1 MEIISFVATVSEFFL
16 MNRQDKPNFD
26 VSRRG
31 YVIPKYQREYKW
43 TEEKVRTLISDIN
56 NRDKFVGNLILN
68 SVSDYY
74 EIVDGQQRI
83 TTILLLLLAL
93 FNKNKLSTGTEL
105 SEEQRDLLHYIY
117 KGNQPVLLNESIG
130 EYILRDANKITLC
143 ITDTA
148 DIYYQK
154 NTFENLYSVIEN
166 ELESI
171 NDLISFQ
178 KKVMDC
184 QFLVLIGNTRGRQN
198 ESIEEIFLDIN
209 FKSQLLDVAD
219 IFKGY
224 CFKNYTARYHRELKE
239 YWTEIRKNMWQFEQI
254 GYRNIDTCEYLYH
267 YLLSCPDTYKIP
279 ANLSINGKHYL
290 EGKSHSQTKAL
301 LVDMAEYGKHTIEFL
316 ENLSNNSYYFTD
328 ICGNAASHRTNIVSH
343 QRIKQMLRAIILNPS
358 AQYYKLPLFMVVHYL
373 RKYGELKSAFSYEY
387 LKKFVTNYYVYS
399 FLFMAG
405 KSKKNRSA
413 IDHSIFDLLSKF
425 STESQSA
432 NDTIA
437 GVLKAAKDLRCTYL
451 EEYEHFALFVEEKAY
466 ALYSLMDH
474 YSAADNFLNLLYS
487 YPEYNV
493 EHLIIHGN
501 NRSNV
506 TWIEEDNTF
515 TFSLKELL

>member
-1 MEIISFVATVSEFFL
+1 MLFRSGLSLLLIVSFFE
-16 MNRQDKPNFD
+16 DC
-26 VSRRG
+26 
-31 YVIPKYQREYKW
+31 YKYQREYKW

-209 FKSQLLDVAD
+209 FK
-219 IFKGY
+219 
-224 CFKNYTARYHRELKE
+224 
-239 YWTEIRKNMWQFEQI
+239 
-254 GYRNIDTCEYLYH
+254 
-267 YLLSCPDTYKIP
+267 
-279 ANLSINGKHYL
+279 
-290 EGKSHSQTKAL
+290 
-301 LVDMAEYGKHTIEFL
+301 
-316 ENLSNNSYYFTD
+316 
-328 ICGNAASHRTNIVSH
+328 
-343 QRIKQMLRAIILNPS
+343 
-358 AQYYKLPLFMVVHYL
+358 
-373 RKYGELKSAFSYEY
+373 
-387 LKKFVTNYYVYS
+387 
-399 FLFMAG
+399 
-405 KSKKNRSA
+405 
-413 IDHSIFDLLSKF
+413 
-425 STESQSA
+425 
-432 NDTIA
+432 
-437 GVLKAAKDLRCTYL
+437 
-451 EEYEHFALFVEEKAY
+451 
-466 ALYSLMDH
+466 
-474 YSAADNFLNLLYS
+474 
-487 YPEYNV
+487 
-493 EHLIIHGN
+493 
-501 NRSNV
+501 
-506 TWIEEDNTF
+506 
-515 TFSLKELL
+515 